1 MSSRIICESPSG
13 VSYMVENRRVTK
25 RTFPELFAE
34 NYSIRPV
41 ADYPAEL
48 LEMLVSLS
56 PRQVKHP
63 EVVVLTPGIFNSAYF
78 EHSYLAQRMGAELVE
93 EICLSRM
100 TRSTCGPLQACL
112 RWM

>member
-1 MSSRIICESPSG
+1 
-13 VSYMVENRRVTK
+13 MVENRRVTK
-25 RTFPELFAE
+25 RTFPELFAD

-48 LEMLVSLS
+48 LDMLVSLS

-63 EVVVLTPGIFNSAYF
+63 EVVVLTPGVFNSAYF

-93 EICLSRM
+93 GETCLSRM